1 MERLIQWIYRAVFG
15 IEVRFANRLEQLQ
28 CEIEQLTYEMQ
39 SIETEWHAK
48 RAELDALLI
57 AEEIDPAGAHDPYHQ
72 PVDEDHP
79 LGAKAARAGIPALR
93 AEAARISGAIA
104 TCSASRALLP
114 DKDRGR
120 ARCAGQ

>member
-57 AEEIDPAGAHDPYHQ
+57 AEEIDPAG
-72 PVDEDHP
+72 
-79 LGAKAARAGIPALR
+79 
-93 AEAARISGAIA
+93 
-104 TCSASRALLP
+104 
-114 DKDRGR
+114 
-120 ARCAGQ
+120 CA